1 MDRLL
6 LLLLFIAWAA
16 AAAAAEDVCEDDE
29 CDDEWSVICAFG
41 RLELDELEDD
51 VYDECREGEEVAD
64 AGDEGR
70 NTAKNSKELLRK
82 GKIKEMEME
91 IQYSL
96 IPWFELTEMPRVGL
110 AWYDDEEE
118 VDERVPGADEGD
130 LRL

>member
-16 AAAAAEDVCEDDE
+16 AAAEDVWEDK

-41 RLELDELEDD
+41 RLELDELDDD

-70 NTAKNSKELLRK
+70 NTAKNSKCIEK
-82 GKIKEMEME
+82 KQMEF
-91 IQYSL
+91 QSSYL
-96 IPWFELTEMPRVGL
+96 
-110 AWYDDEEE
+110 
-118 VDERVPGADEGD
+118 D
-130 LRL
+130 LN